1 MRVKKEEAKTS
12 SGKWKLKDLI
22 LGYQFHASMSRWMY
36 SLTAL
41 FWDSKTHDIHAKEW
55 MEEDN
60 GKVDLQAFG
69 IEEGAVEKAVSL
81 HWLPDFITKAFLKT
95 PQVNGSDVV

>member
-1 MRVKKEEAKTS
+1 
-12 SGKWKLKDLI
+12 
-22 LGYQFHASMSRWMY
+22 MY

-69 IEEGAVEKAVSL
+69 IEEGAVEKAVARSAPS
-81 HWLPDFITKAFLKT
+81 WK
-95 PQVNGSDVV
+95 SDENMQETN